1 MIANNDF
8 SQESNLN
15 FTPYQHAQIG
25 VTKHSASLAQS
36 NPLYAKAQEMR
47 EVKGPQEP
55 ALSVSNVKKVWGT
68 TQAVVEES
76 KGTTNEHKED
86 D

>member
-8 SQESNLN
+8 TPEGGLN
-15 FTPYQHAQIG
+15 FTPYQQAQYG

-47 EVKGPQEP
+47 DAKPTEP
-55 ALSVSNVKKVWGT
+55 SLAIKNVNKVWG
-68 TQAVVEES
+68 
-76 KGTTNEHKED
+76 
-86 D
+86 